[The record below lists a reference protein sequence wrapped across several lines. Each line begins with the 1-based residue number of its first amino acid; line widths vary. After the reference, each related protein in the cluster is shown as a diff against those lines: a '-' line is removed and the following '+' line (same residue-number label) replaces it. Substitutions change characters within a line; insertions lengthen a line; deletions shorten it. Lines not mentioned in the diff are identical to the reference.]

1 MSGHADNQ
9 QNKNHFN
16 AMNHGEQPTPDDA
29 MDLDTFEVDGTAPPN
44 LSHDAHDEESAHPS
58 EAERTQA
65 RQALLNAATQ
75 LAGLTQVNGEWVQT
89 THNFLA
95 RSQHGPA
102 PSDPADP
109 FIVRLQPDFVTTYAP
124 WTNLFRGANNTL
136 LPTHPVAT
144 IDPSLITRE
153 SGDGGVGAPSVDPAV
168 IARYFRNGG
177 LECPTAVPPIIID
190 APDTPS
196 APTTPTPQPLPT
208 ITIPA
213 SPDTLTAYLSSRPQD
228 SRMVIRAQSYAAHPH
243 RIVHQPTDPGACEQ
257 CREKVVECVT
267 VPGKKHCALCTS
279 LGGWRQYYC
288 STADERMGAE
298 DRERDGG
305 VPR

>member
-16 AMNHGEQPTPDDA
+16 AVNHGEQPNPDDA
-29 MDLDTFEVDGTAPPN
+29 MDLDTFEVDGRAPPN
-44 LSHDAHDEESAHPS
+44 LSHHAHDEESAHPS

-65 RQALLNAATQ
+65 RQALLNAAMQ

-109 FIVRLQPDFVTTYAP
+109 FIARLQPEFTTTYAP

-136 LPTHPVAT
+136 LPTRPVAT
-144 IDPSLITRE
+144 IDPSLLTRE
-153 SGDGGVGAPSVDPAV
+153 SGDGGVE
-168 IARYFRNGG
+168 F
-177 LECPTAVPPIIID
+177 PTAVPPIIID
-190 APDTPS
+190 APN
-196 APTTPTPQPLPT
+196 APTTRAPQPLPAT
-208 ITIPA
+208 TIPA
-213 SPDTLTAYLSSRPQD
+213 SPDTLTAYLSTRPQD

-257 CREKVVECVT
+257 CRERAVECVT

-288 STADERMGAE
+288 STADERMAAE
-298 DRERDGG
+298 GREGDARG
-305 VPR
+305 RR